1 MTKDRLSVITKRYNR
16 ERENFNFPTVPAS
29 LKEIESII
37 KINPSFETL
46 SDDELV
52 FKLASYLN
60 HLAFGW
66 N

>member
-1 MTKDRLSVITKRYNR
+1 MTKDRLSVITKRYNK
-16 ERENFNFPTVPAS
+16 EREKFNFPTVPAS
-29 LKEIESII
+29 SEGIESII

-46 SDDELV
+46 PDDELV

-60 HLAFGW
+60 HLTVGW

>member
-1 MTKDRLSVITKRYNR
+1 MTKNRLSVITERYNK
-16 ERENFNFPTVPAS
+16 EREKFNFPTISAS
-29 LKEIESII
+29 LEGIESII

-52 FKLASYLN
+52 FKLAAYFN
-60 HLAFGW
+60 YLAFGW